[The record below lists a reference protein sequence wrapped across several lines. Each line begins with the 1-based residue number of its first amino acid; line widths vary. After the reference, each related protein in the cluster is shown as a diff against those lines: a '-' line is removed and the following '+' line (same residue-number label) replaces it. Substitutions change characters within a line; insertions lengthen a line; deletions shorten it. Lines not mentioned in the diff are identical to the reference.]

1 MLFKFKSKACAD
13 LIMLEADGRRILK
26 AMIGDDPA
34 QGIVRVAD
42 LAATLAR
49 LDAAVAQ
56 DEARRKALAE
66 KAAARQAGH
75 QAGQEVS
82 EDEEA
87 VLPAVRLAQRA
98 APMQQMIRRCMAEEA
113 DLVWGV

>member
-26 AMIGDDPA
+26 AMIGDDPVR
-34 QGIVRVAD
+34 GIVRAAD

-56 DEARRKALAE
+56 DEAQHKTLAE
-66 KAAARQAGH
+66 KATARQM
-75 QAGQEVS
+75 GQEVT
-82 EDEEA
+82 EDEEVA
-87 VLPAVRLAQRA
+87 LPAVRLAQRA
-98 APMQQMIRRCMAEEA
+98 APMQQMIRRCMTEEA

>member
-13 LIMLEADGRRILK
+13 LIMLEADGRRVLK
-26 AMIGDDPA
+26 AMVGDDPVK
-34 QGIVRVAD
+34 GIVVVAD
-42 LAATLAR
+42 LAQALSR

-56 DEARRKALAE
+56 DEAL
-66 KAAARQAGH
+66 RQAK
-75 QAGQEVS
+75 ADKAKAPTS
-82 EDEEA
+82 DLDEDGERES

-98 APMQQMIRRCMAEEA
+98 APMQQMLRRCLAEEA

>member
-26 AMIGDDPA
+26 AMIGDDPVR
-34 QGIVRVAD
+34 GIVRAAD
-42 LAATLAR
+42 LAATLAS

-56 DEARRKALAE
+56 DEAQRKALAE
-66 KAAARQAGH
+66 KTAARQAG
-75 QAGQEVS
+75 QEVT
-82 EDEEA
+82 EDEE
-87 VLPAVRLAQRA
+87 VTLPAVRLAQRA
-98 APMQQMIRRCMAEEA
+98 APMQQMIRRCMTEEA

>member
-26 AMIGDDPA
+26 AMIGDDPVR
-34 QGIVRVAD
+34 GIVRAAD

-56 DEARRKALAE
+56 DEAQRKALAE
-66 KAAARQAGH
+66 KAAARQAG
-75 QAGQEVS
+75 QEVT

-87 VLPAVRLAQRA
+87 TLPAVRLAQRA

>member
-34 QGIVRVAD
+34 QGIVRAAD
-42 LAATLAR
+42 LAATLAS

-56 DEARRKALAE
+56 DEAQRKALAE
-66 KAAARQAGH
+66 KTAARQAH
-75 QAGQEVS
+75 QEVT
-82 EDEEA
+82 EDEE
-87 VLPAVRLAQRA
+87 VTLPAVRLAQRA
-98 APMQQMIRRCMAEEA
+98 APMQQMIRRCMTEEA